1 MTDVTRHTRWSVA
14 ALLAPATAAV
24 FAGTVG
30 WASAN
35 TPAPAA
41 PQTTKLAAAPLAQA
55 VTGTD
60 VDPSLESAVRAQ
72 IAQVEA
78 LRKQVADLRQQVKA
92 LHSGSAPKAAHAGTP
107 AGSHTRSN
115 PVPAGGSPAGGSA
128 PVQPAP
134 VQPAPVAAPA
144 PAPQP
149 APVQVPPPAPAP
161 APAPPVT
168 HTTTGGS

>member
-24 FAGTVG
+24 FAGSVG
-30 WASAN
+30 WAAAN
-35 TPAPAA
+35 TPATSA

-78 LRKQVADLRQQVKA
+78 LRKQVAELRQQVKA
-92 LHSGSAPKAAHAGTP
+92 LHPGGVPAKAIHSSGST
-107 AGSHTRSN
+107 GSRSRSN
-115 PVPAGGSPAGGSA
+115 PAPAPGGGSA

-134 VQPAPVAAPA
+134 VAAP

-149 APVQVPPPAPAP
+149 APVQAPPPAPAP
-161 APAPPVT
+161 APAPAPTT